1 MRALIIDDEESNRW
15 LVASML
21 NKHCSQVEV
30 LGDACSVDEA
40 IVKIKDLKPEL
51 VFLDVKMPG
60 KNGFDLLRLLAG
72 EPVEVIFIT
81 GFDEYAVMAFEF
93 NAIDYVLKPVD
104 YIKLIAAVNKA
115 EVRIRSS
122 IPNNMVHF
130 VQCIEEKTNLVQKIM
145 LHTNDKVNIVD
156 LDDVIFLMADRGYCE
171 VHTTHKCK
179 YVSAKTLADYE
190 VLLEPLPHFIR
201 VSKSYIINIK
211 HIDSYTKGTPC
222 QISMKGSDHEI
233 DVSRRRKNE
242 IVTLL
247 KKLMVL
253 TPVMM

>member
-21 NKHCSQVEV
+21 NKHCAQVEV
-30 LGDACSVDEA
+30 VGDASSVDEA
-40 IVKIKDLKPEL
+40 MVKIKELKPEL

-72 EPVEVIFIT
+72 EPIEVIFIT

-115 EVRIRSS
+115 EIRLRSS
-122 IPNNMVHF
+122 MPNNLVHF
-130 VQCIEEKTNLVQKIM
+130 VQCIEEKTNLIQKIM

-156 LDDVIFLMADRGYCE
+156 LEEVLFFMADRGYCE
-171 VHTTHKCK
+171 VHTTNKCK

-190 VLLEPLPHFIR
+190 VLLKPLPNFIR
-201 VSKSYIINIK
+201 VNKSYIINIR
-211 HIDSYTKGTPC
+211 HMDSYTKGAIC
-222 QISMKGSDHEI
+222 QVLMKGSDHEI

-242 IVTLL
+242 IVALL
-247 KKLMVL
+247 KKLMVI
-253 TPVMM
+253 TPVFI